1 MKNSTWR
8 SLVQRFL
15 ITAMLCA
22 LSCLFSAEMKEHDAN
37 PKSVR
42 VVPVDPTPEPNEV
55 KLRIQFPKPDELK
68 SSQPI
73 KGQVKLEGFPL
84 GVDSDFPRKKE
95 IFNARE
101 GQSVHVFIDNQ
112 PYFSVNE
119 ALINALE
126 DFEQYYDQTVMME
139 IPFTLQPGM
148 HVMRVFPVRSFN
160 ESLKGDNCYDM
171 HVFYYRI
178 IKDNPQMIVDGPY
191 LTYNEPQGEF
201 TYDKKN
207 PKPILLDFYITN
219 CVLSKDGYKVRLT
232 IDDSN
237 QRTLTSWQPYYIYG
251 LKRGTHRIRLELLD
265 EKNRRVPGL
274 FNDVERSISVN

>member
-1 MKNSTWR
+1 MH
-8 SLVQRFL
+8 RFSV
-15 ITAMLCA
+15 IIACMMSA
-22 LSCLFSAEMKEHDAN
+22 CLFSAEMREHEPN
-37 PKSVR
+37 PKGIR

-68 SSQPI
+68 STQPI

-95 IFNARE
+95 IFNSRE
-101 GQSVHVFIDNQ
+101 GQSIHVFIDNQ
-112 PYFSVNE
+112 PYFAENE

-126 DFEQYYDQTVMME
+126 DFEQYYDQMVIFE
-139 IPFTLQPGM
+139 LPFTLQPGM

-171 HVFYYRI
+171 HVFYYRV
-178 IKDNPQMIVDGPY
+178 IKDNPEMVLDGPY
-191 LTYNEPQGEF
+191 LTYNEPQGAF
-201 TYDKKN
+201 TYDKKK
-207 PKPILLDFYITN
+207 PKPILLDFYIQN

-232 IDDSN
+232 IDNST

-251 LKRGTHRIRLELLD
+251 LKRGKHRIRLELLD
-265 EKNRRVPGL
+265 AKNKRVPGL
-274 FNDVERSISVN
+274 FNDIERTIAIN